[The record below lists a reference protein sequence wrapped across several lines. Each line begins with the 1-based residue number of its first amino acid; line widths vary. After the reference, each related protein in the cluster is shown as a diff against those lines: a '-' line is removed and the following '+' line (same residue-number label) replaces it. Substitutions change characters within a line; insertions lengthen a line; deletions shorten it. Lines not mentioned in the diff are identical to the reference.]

1 MKLLSWNVNGIRAI
15 ADKNFVEAVR
25 DLDPDILCLQEIKAD
40 AEVVASIMQPLQ
52 GYSLFVNP
60 AEKKGY
66 SGTAL
71 LSRKAPASVD
81 MGPESHP
88 FLPEGRIQCADYKA
102 FYLVNVYVPN
112 SGQGLTRLEYRESWD
127 AAFLEYLKGLH
138 REKPVIVCGDM
149 NVAHR
154 AIDLKNDKSN
164 YNKTAGYTQTEIDG
178 MDRLMRAGFMD
189 VYREKNPEREAYT
202 YWSYR
207 FKARERN
214 IGWRIDYF
222 LLTPE
227 LREQVVSAEIYSN
240 VTGSDHCPVGLSLAM
255 GFSG

>member
-15 ADKNFVEAVR
+15 AEKNFIQTVR

-40 AEVVASIMQPLQ
+40 LHKVAEITAPLE

-71 LSRKAPASVD
+71 LSRKEPVTVKE
-81 MGPESHP
+81 GPLAEP
-88 FLPEGRIQCADYKA
+88 FLPEGRIQCAEFEEY
-102 FYLVNVYVPN
+102 YLVNVYVPN
-112 SGQGLTRLEYRESWD
+112 SGQGLKRLDYRESWD

-138 REKPVIVCGDM
+138 RDKPVVLCGDL

-178 MDRLMRAGFMD
+178 MERLLEAGFID
-189 VYREKNPEREAYT
+189 IYRERNPETIAYT

-227 LREQVVSAEIYSN
+227 LRDQVSEVHIYAE
-240 VTGSDHCPVGLSLAM
+240 VTGSDHCPIGITL
-255 GFSG
+255 G

>member
-1 MKLLSWNVNGIRAI
+1 MKVLSWNVNGIRAI
-15 ADKNFVEAVR
+15 AKKNFVQTVR
-25 DLDPDILCLQEIKAD
+25 DLDPDVLCLQEIKAD
-40 AEVVASIMQPLQ
+40 PEMVAEITAPLE

-66 SGTAL
+66 SGTAI
-71 LSRKAPASVD
+71 LSRKEPVAVVH
-81 MGPESHP
+81 GPVEEP
-88 FLPEGRIQCADYKA
+88 FLPEGRIQCADFEDY
-102 FYLVNVYVPN
+102 YLVNVYVPN
-112 SGQGLTRLEYRESWD
+112 SGQGLKRLDYREAWD
-127 AAFLEYLKGLH
+127 AAFLEYLRGLH
-138 REKPVIVCGDM
+138 GKKPVIVCGDM

-178 MDRLMRAGFMD
+178 MDRLLQAGFAD
-189 VYREKNPEREAYT
+189 VYRERNPDTVAYT

-227 LREQVVSAEIYSN
+227 LKDQVNEVRIYSE
-240 VTGSDHCPVGLSLAM
+240 VPGSDHCPVGITLD
-255 GFSG
+255 